1 MITFSLIRIA
11 DENNCYIKTDK
22 EGNYALARREYDEEG
37 IEQVKY
43 APAPCN
49 YHSEA
54 EWRAATAEQIQAW
67 LC

>member
-11 DENNCYIKTDK
+11 DENDCYIKTDK
-22 EGNYALARREYDEEG
+22 DGDYALARREYADG

-54 EWRAATAEQIQAW
+54 EWRGASEAQIQAW